1 MLIDTTLREGA
12 QMFGVRMGLEDRQT
26 VVMGLSGMGVDEI
39 EVGWAG
45 LEELEALCRWSGRKL
60 GGSAISVW
68 SRCRES
74 DVIEAARI
82 GAGRI
87 NIGVPASDD
96 HRRKR
101 LDISRR
107 ALTGR
112 MKAVVSLARSYGME
126 VSIGLEDASRADAKW
141 LRKLALA
148 AENAGAFRVR
158 LSDTVG
164 IWTPVKAM
172 KAVSALRERL
182 VIDIAV
188 HCHDDFG
195 MGTANA
201 VAALDAGADWADG
214 SLLGIGERSGLAAT
228 EELAGYFELIETSGN
243 YRMEGVAPLCARI
256 AQLADLP
263 VPRNKAMVGNDI
275 FACES
280 GVHLHGMARDTSL
293 FEPYAPE
300 SVRGSRRFGFSAKSG
315 RSLLR
320 AVLGEKTG
328 GDADDLLERI
338 GAHSCRTGRPLTMQE
353 CSDLAGN

>member
-12 QMFGVRMGLEDRQT
+12 QMFGVRMGLEERQT
-26 VVMGLSGMGVDEI
+26 VAMGLSCMGVEEM

-45 LEELEALCRWSGRKL
+45 LEELEAFCRWSGRRL
-60 GGSAISVW
+60 GKSAISVW

-74 DVIEAARI
+74 DIIEAARI

-87 NIGVPASDD
+87 NIGVPASDE

-101 LDISRR
+101 LDITRR
-107 ALTGR
+107 ALIAR
-112 MKAVVSLARSYGME
+112 METVIALARSYGME
-126 VSIGLEDASRADAKW
+126 VSVGLEDASRADAKW
-141 LRKLALA
+141 LGKLALK

-164 IWTPVKAM
+164 IWTPTKVM
-172 KAVSALRERL
+172 KAVSELRERL

-201 VAALDAGADWADG
+201 MAALDAGADWADG

-228 EELAGYFELIETSGN
+228 EELTGYLELIDMSGN
-243 YRMEGVAPLCARI
+243 YRMEGAAPLCARI
-256 AQLADLP
+256 ARLADLA
-263 VPRNKAMVGNDI
+263 VPRNKAVVGNDI

-280 GVHLHGMARDTSL
+280 GVHLHGITRDPNL
-293 FEPYAPE
+293 FEPYSPE
-300 SVRGSRRFGFSAKSG
+300 SVRGARRLGFSAKSG
-315 RSLLR
+315 RSLLKT
-320 AVLGEKTG
+320 VLGNKISA
-328 GDADDLLERI
+328 DADSLLEQVSDH
-338 GAHSCRTGRPLTMQE
+338 ACRTGRPLTMQE
-353 CSDLAGN
+353 CSELAGN